1 MSNKK
6 LLIAIKA
13 AFSGYEKNNSAPLLD
28 LLSSDFT
35 FEMSDSLPY
44 GGRYVGRD
52 EFVGFWK
59 SVAKEWTYFR
69 YDAHEIID
77 CGDTIVVPVKTDA
90 LSVRGIRMQNEHLFL
105 FKVKE
110 GRPIFARLYADTARG
125 RDVIAG
131 HEPRHYPKPD
141 LGDQTPSTIAKG
153 GATAAEPPAGS
164 DSESPREQ

>member
-1 MSNKK
+1 MSNQK
-6 LLIAIKA
+6 LMAALEA
-13 AFSGYEKNNSAPLLD
+13 AFTGYDKNNRALLLE
-28 LLSSDFT
+28 LLSEDFV

-52 EFVGFWK
+52 EFVAYWK
-59 SVAKEWTYFR
+59 AVAKEWTYFR

-77 CGDTIVVPVKTDA
+77 AGDTVIVPVKTDA

-110 GRPIFARLYADTARG
+110 GLPVFARLYADTAHG

-131 HEPRHYPKPD
+131 QEPRHYPKPD
-141 LGDQTPSTIAKG
+141 LGA
-153 GATAAEPPAGS
+153 
-164 DSESPREQ
+164 